1 MMFPFALISGYI
13 TEDFGQRLE
22 VRILELEE
30 DRAVF
35 RTADRIGTVSRL
47 EVYFYDDRAG
57 QYDGIVLEHPAV
69 TESGGRIRRG
79 SSISSM
85 KYRSRRKAT
94 KKRCKSSMWHTTIIS
109 KRNLRAMMRR
119 FPRIIPDTRRSWMM

>member
-47 EVYFYDDRAG
+47 EV
-57 QYDGIVLEHPAV
+57 
-69 TESGGRIRRG
+69 
-79 SSISSM
+79 
-85 KYRSRRKAT
+85 
-94 KKRCKSSMWHTTIIS
+94 
-109 KRNLRAMMRR
+109 
-119 FPRIIPDTRRSWMM
+119 

>member
-35 RTADRIGTVSRL
+35 RTADRI
-47 EVYFYDDRAG
+47 
-57 QYDGIVLEHPAV
+57 
-69 TESGGRIRRG
+69 
-79 SSISSM
+79 
-85 KYRSRRKAT
+85 
-94 KKRCKSSMWHTTIIS
+94 
-109 KRNLRAMMRR
+109 RNR
-119 FPRIIPDTRRSWMM
+119 FPAGSLFL